1 MDFSF
6 ISKTELFIGLTAVE
20 TEHVL
25 SCSQA
30 KIKNYQK
37 GEYIYHSGNK
47 IDTICIVLLGG
58 VHIVYNDAWGNE
70 NILNRVTRGQM
81 FAENN
86 ACSDEIL
93 FTNAVAAETSTI
105 LFLYT
110 EKLLYP
116 CHAICAYHSK
126 VIRNMFLSLGTEN
139 IKLKRKISHTT
150 SRSLRQRIISFLS
163 FQATEQKSFCF
174 KINFNRQQ
182 LADYLCV
189 DRSAMSNELSK
200 MKKDGLINYEKNVFW
215 IKDLKVKYGV

>member
-6 ISKTELFIGLTAVE
+6 ISRTELFSGLTAVE

-25 SCSQA
+25 NCSQA
-30 KIKNYQK
+30 KTKNYEK
-37 GEYIYHSGNK
+37 GELIYYSGNK
-47 IDTICIVLLGG
+47 IDTICIVLLGS

-70 NILNRVTRGQM
+70 NILNHVTRGEM
-81 FAENN
+81 FDENN
-86 ACSDEIL
+86 ACSDEVL
-93 FTNAVAAETSTI
+93 FTNAVAAEASTI

-110 EKLLYP
+110 ERLLYP

-126 VIRNMFLSLGTEN
+126 VIRNMFLSLATEN

-163 FQATEQKSFCF
+163 FQATEQKSFYF
-174 KINFNRQQ
+174 EIPFNRQQ

-200 MKKDGLINYEKNVFW
+200 MKKDGLIDYKKNTFW
-215 IKDLKVKYGV
+215 IKDLKVKSTI